1 MNPERA
7 IALLIYVLI
16 VVLLF
21 YLIIR
26 LAGPV

>member
-7 IALLIYVLI
+7 VAMLIYVLI